1 VRCRRKHYTEETHV
15 IQTVNSGG
23 RLDRLPLSG
32 FHWKMLAL
40 ISAGGM
46 VDAFDIYLAGGVA
59 PAMAKEGF
67 STLSLNAAFISS
79 TFIGMFIGAAFAG
92 VIGDRF
98 GRRVSYQANLLIFG
112 LASLAAYVAPNI
124 QALIGLRFLMG
135 LGLGAELV
143 IAAGTLSEFTP
154 PAYRGRWGAALSLVV
169 ASGLTFSSW
178 IGYFVIPTFGWRWM
192 FVIAGVGAI
201 AVWAMRKSM
210 PESPRWLEAVGRT
223 EEAEAVMVAIERD
236 VARKHGVLPPAS
248 VQVMESDA
256 PAPLSALFA
265 SGLAPR
271 LFVASLLI
279 VTTNVSVYGFVVWL
293 PTFFVEQGLTVTK
306 SLGYTTTM
314 AIGAIFGSLVATLVA
329 DKVTRVKAIVAAC
342 ILIIF
347 SGVVFCQM
355 KQPAEILIV
364 GFCLVSSLYC
374 LISIAQYNFVP
385 ELFPT
390 TVRLRGAGFA
400 SMCGRAAAIVT
411 PFGTIALYKTYG
423 IVGVLAGVGFLLCAV
438 IAAVLM
444 LRVETGRVSL
454 EKITVNAMPGA
465 AGVAIRDADA

>member
-1 VRCRRKHYTEETHV
+1 MT
-15 IQTVNSGG
+15 QTVNSGG

-40 ISAGGM
+40 IAAGGM

-67 STLSLNAAFISS
+67 STLAMNAAFVSS
-79 TFIGMFIGAAFAG
+79 TFLGMFIGAAFAG
-92 VIGDRF
+92 IIGDRF

-112 LASLAAYVAPNI
+112 LASLAAYIAPNI
-124 QALIGLRFLMG
+124 EALIGLRFLMG

-154 PAYRGRWGAALSLVV
+154 PAYRGRWGAALSLVI

-192 FVIAGVGAI
+192 FIIAGVGAV
-201 AVWAMRKSM
+201 AVWAMRKRM
-210 PESPRWLEAVGRT
+210 PESPRWLERVGRLQ
-223 EEAEAVMVAIERD
+223 EAEVVTTAIERD
-236 VARKHGVLPPAS
+236 VERRHGALPPAS
-248 VQVMESDA
+248 LQLTESGA
-256 PAPLSALFA
+256 PAPLRDLFA
-265 SGLAPR
+265 PALLPR
-271 LFVASLLI
+271 LLVASLLI

-314 AIGAIFGSLVATLVA
+314 AVGAIFGSLMATLIA
-329 DKVTRVKAIVAAC
+329 DKVTRVKAIVFSC
-342 ILIIF
+342 LLLIV
-347 SGVVFCQM
+347 SATAFCQM
-355 KQPAEILIV
+355 KTPTEILV
-364 GFCLVSSLYC
+364 AGFCLVSSLYC
-374 LISIAQYNFVP
+374 LISIGQYNFVP
-385 ELFPT
+385 EVFPT
-390 TVRLRGAGFA
+390 AYRLRGAGFA

-411 PFGTIALYKTYG
+411 PFGTLALYKDYG
-423 IVGVLAGVGFLLCAV
+423 VIGVLSGVGLLLCTLIV
-438 IAAVLM
+438 AVLV

-454 EKITVNAMPGA
+454 EALSQEPA
-465 AGVAIRDADA
+465 LRSSGVSIRDADA